1 MSDQQRLY
9 RWLVTISKPKKMNDD
24 EFLAKCSFSSIRT
37 LFTTLGKKWVFQLER
52 GDEKGNLH
60 YQGFISLHKKST
72 KKSLLKEFNNVFNT
86 DICKCVTVI
95 QSRDEEK
102 SVDYCSKDNRVSGP
116 WTSEDVQYTGRDLD
130 VFNQGYL
137 PWQKEV
143 YGAVEKFILTGSSD
157 FQNNRQITLF
167 LDPKGRAGKTVL
179 VKKLLLDFKEVGYL
193 SLGTVS
199 QMSAT
204 ICLQSTEKSVWVM
217 DLSRT
222 MIDNSV
228 ENPYVSLFN
237 LLESLKDGLVHSQMY
252 GRPKLSIFGNPMVLL
267 FTNEDFRL
275 HENIQL
281 SQDRW
286 HIYNVQSGQLSNIN
300 KVTQQELYGISS
312 GSVEG
317 PCE

>member
-9 RWLVTISKPKKMNDD
+9 RWLVTISKPQKMTDD
-24 EFLAKCSFSSIRT
+24 QFLEKCSFSVIRE
-37 LFTTLGKKWVFQLER
+37 LFITLGKKWVFQLER
-52 GDEKGNLH
+52 GTEKGNLH

-72 KKSLLKEFNNVFNT
+72 KKDLLKAFSTTFVS
-86 DICKCVTVI
+86 DISKCVTVI

-116 WTSEDVQYTGRDLD
+116 WTSDDVQYQGRDLD
-130 VFNQGYL
+130 VFNQGFL
-137 PWQKEV
+137 PWQEDV
-143 YGAVEKFILTGSSD
+143 YKAVKQHILTGSCD

-167 LDPKGRAGKTVL
+167 LDPKGKSGKTVL

-193 SLGTVS
+193 SLGTVA

-204 ICLQSTEKSVWVM
+204 ICLQSDVKSVWVM

-252 GRPKLSIFGNPMVLL
+252 GRPRLSIFGNPMVLL

-281 SQDRW
+281 SEDRW
-286 HIYNVQSGQLSNIN
+286 HIYNVQSGQVSDIN

-312 GSVEG
+312 GSVE
-317 PCE
+317 